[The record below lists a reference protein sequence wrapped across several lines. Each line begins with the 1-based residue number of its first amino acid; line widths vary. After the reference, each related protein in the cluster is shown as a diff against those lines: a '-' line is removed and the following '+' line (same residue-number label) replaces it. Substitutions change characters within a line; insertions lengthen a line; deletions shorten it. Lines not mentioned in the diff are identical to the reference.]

1 MRISDWSS
9 DVCSSDLLSDL
20 PDVSTLKI
28 DVDTQRLTA
37 YGIDNGD
44 VNNTLATA
52 WGGRYVNDFI
62 DKGRVKRVYV
72 QGDAPYRASPEDLGQ
87 WFVRSTDGQMSP
99 FSAFATMDWSTTPQT
114 GRASCRERVCQSV

>member
-1 MRISDWSS
+1 MQFQNRSGMSRDEFVAARDRLLAMANDNPNLTS
-9 DVCSSDLLSDL
+9 VRLSDL

-72 QGDAPYRASPEDLGQ
+72 QGDAPYRASPEDLGD
-87 WFVRSTDGQMSP
+87 RKSTRLNS
-99 FSAFATMDWSTTPQT
+99 SH
-114 GRASCRERVCQSV
+114 

>member
-1 MRISDWSS
+1 MQFQNRSGMSPDEFVAARDRLLAMANDNPNLTS
-9 DVCSSDLLSDL
+9 VRLSDL

-62 DKGRVKRVYV
+62 AQGRVKRVYV
-72 QGDAPYRASPEDLGQ
+72 QGDAPYRASPTTEESRVGKEC
-87 WFVRSTDGQMSP
+87 VRK
-99 FSAFATMDWSTTPQT
+99 F
-114 GRASCRERVCQSV
+114 R

>member
-1 MRISDWSS
+1 MANDNPRLTS
-9 DVCSSDLLSDL
+9 VRLSDL

-52 WGGRYVNDFI
+52 LGGRSVNDFI

-72 QGDAPYRASPEDLGQ
+72 QGDAAYRA
-87 WFVRSTDGQMSP
+87 
-99 FSAFATMDWSTTPQT
+99 TPQEIGEWCVRWT
-114 GRASCRERVCQSV
+114 AARQRVMEEKSDQGQIDIGGRR